1 MIDYMFNELSVKE
14 YDSRDVAN
22 ERMALFVRVCRALN
36 RIGFRSL
43 RLHED
48 TGGNLYNLRIAE
60 NYQVSQWIEQHNDR
74 AITNGFREL
83 VTSAPLINEDDP
95 SLLEHWG
102 SIEYTFGE
110 EDAHGLGAAH
120 YLDTIA
126 VSLKL
131 DDGAFLSY
139 TVDIQKLELNEA
151 LEESTE
157 MVSVMHACEI
167 EHAEQRAEWYQ
178 QKLRAIAEEMRDLWE
193 NRETYFPALVFCGE
207 TEQNLSSSQVLG
219 GISRVVEKL
228 QRLNQ
233 YAAQWEEGGFST
245 DDVEEF
251 GIRVSMESE
260 STMENRRLRN
270 KRRFRLPNDSR
281 EIFEPHIKA
290 GDLRFHFFAEVET
303 HTVYVGY
310 IGPHLPTS
318 NFQ

>member
-1 MIDYMFNELSVKE
+1 MFNELSVKE
-14 YDSRDVAN
+14 YSSREVAN

-48 TGGNLYNLRIAE
+48 IGDNLFNIRIAE
-60 NYQVSQWIEQHNDR
+60 NYQVSQWIEQHNER
-74 AITNGFREL
+74 EITNGFRDL

-110 EDAHGLGAAH
+110 EEAHGLGAAH
-120 YLDTIA
+120 HLDTIA
-126 VSLKL
+126 VSLKW
-131 DDGAFLSY
+131 DDGPFLSD
-139 TVDIQKLELNEA
+139 TVIIKKYELDES
-151 LEESTE
+151 LDTSEEN
-157 MVSVMHACEI
+157 VSVLHACEV
-167 EHAEQRAEWYQ
+167 EQAEQRADWYQ
-178 QKLRAIAEEMRDLWE
+178 QKLRAIAEKMRDLWE
-193 NRETYFPALVFCGE
+193 RREEYFPNLILCGE
-207 TEQNLSSSQVLG
+207 TEQNLGSSQVLG

-228 QRLNQ
+228 QRLDR

-245 DDVEEF
+245 NDVEEF

-260 STMENRRLRN
+260 STMQNSRLRN
-270 KRRFRLPNDSR
+270 RRRFRLPDDSR
-281 EIFEPHIKA
+281 ETFEPHIKA
-290 GDLRFHFFAEVET
+290 GDLRFHFYADEEN
-303 HTVYVGY
+303 HKIYVGY

>member
-1 MIDYMFNELSVKE
+1 MFNELSVKE

-48 TGGNLYNLRIAE
+48 TGGNLFSLRIAE

-74 AITNGFREL
+74 EITNGFRDL
-83 VTSAPLINEDDP
+83 VTSAPLINEEDP
-95 SLLEHWG
+95 DLLEHWG
-102 SIEYTFGE
+102 GVEYNLNE
-110 EDAHGLGAAH
+110 VNAHGLGAAH

-126 VSLKL
+126 VSLKW
-131 DDGAFLSY
+131 DDGAFVLD
-139 TVDIQKLELNEA
+139 TVDIQKLELNEN

-157 MVSVMHACEI
+157 IVSVMHACEI

-178 QKLRAIAEEMRDLWE
+178 QKLRAIAEKMRDLWE

-228 QRLNQ
+228 QRLNH

-260 STMENRRLRN
+260 STMGNRRLRN

-290 GDLRFHFFAEVET
+290 GDLRFHFFADEAD
-303 HTVYVGY
+303 HKIYVGY